1 MRHGSVELPAAEPRG
16 TLIFRCL
23 QTGSA
28 ARCRG
33 HPVPAAP
40 SRAAVR
46 GRPCGFS
53 AATGRCPVS
62 KGRVRGP
69 LLRTC
74 EGDGRFARGFPG
86 ERSDG
91 PQVGSG
97 SARQAAPVF
106 VSDRKKRNF
115 GPVRGMGASSAR
127 SGCSASPVAIVP
139 AVVSGA
145 AARTQPRLRHS
156 LASGTGSEETP
167 APSLL
172 LFADSLRPER
182 GGALG
187 DVSWVRLPDG
197 AERRAVPLP
206 DRRDGSF
213 RSDANGA
220 RPAKKRLA
228 RNSAAGSG
236 EGGRVRRLSPCRRRR
251 YAVCMKNFRPFLS
264 GLPRFSYVC

>member
-1 MRHGSVELPAAEPRG
+1 M
-16 TLIFRCL
+16 
-23 QTGSA
+23 
-28 ARCRG
+28 
-33 HPVPAAP
+33 
-40 SRAAVR
+40 R

-74 EGDGRFARGFPG
+74 EGDRRFARGFPG

-115 GPVRGMGASSAR
+115 SPVRGMGAPSAR

-156 LASGTGSEETP
+156 LVSGTASPP
-167 APSLL
+167 AP
-172 LFADSLRPER
+172 ARR
-182 GGALG
+182 RR
-187 DVSWVRLPDG
+187 RLPPSCSSRIRSGRSG
-197 AERRAVPLP
+197 AERSATCRGCGC
-206 DRRDGSF
+206 RMG
-213 RSDANGA
+213 RS
-220 RPAKKRLA
+220 
-228 RNSAAGSG
+228 
-236 EGGRVRRLSPCRRRR
+236 GGRCRCRTGATGASGPMRTEPGRRRSVWR
-251 YAVCMKNFRPFLS
+251 GIRPPVRERAAVCVGYPRVGDGGAPFA
-264 GLPRFSYVC
+264 